1 MKKENIPCP
10 ITLGEFNRL
19 ISNRTIYDKL
29 NDEQKDWLD
38 DFLCR
43 HDFSLKK
50 CVLKLEGGVLWVI
63 INTENSVK
71 QFEDIKGGSRW
82 E

>member
-1 MKKENIPCP
+1 MRKENISCP
-10 ITLGEFNRL
+10 ISLGEFNRL
-19 ISNRTIYDKL
+19 ISNRTIYDNL